1 MLRSIQSIR
10 PLSVAPVFGALSFL
24 AGCLAVGIVV
34 VSAALT
40 PGPITS
46 SQLSGPINLSFR
58 GMPPVWMMIAWP
70 FITGACGALTAVV
83 GAWLY
88 NRIVPL
94 TGPVQVTL
102 AE

>member
-1 MLRSIQSIR
+1 MLRRIQSVR

-24 AGCLAVGIVV
+24 AGCLVVGILVV
-34 VSAALT
+34 TAAFA

-46 SQLSGPINLSFR
+46 SQLAGPINLSYR
-58 GMPPVWMMIAWP
+58 GMPPVWMLVAWP
-70 FITGACGALTAVV
+70 FITGAWGALTAVV

-94 TGPVQVTL
+94 TGPVQVDL